1 MLRGV
6 LSAVLAALLL
16 AAPAAAHDSLTPRG
30 ADHRWLP
37 AERWVEKHWMP
48 FDEADL
54 YRELRVDTAAVF
66 AWLYDD
72 HRTLAQLARRRGVDP
87 SALVKR
93 LMEPRRSSLSANEYR
108 VLRARTKRMLTQG
121 HLAQH
126 VLFHIFHGAH
136 LDHVEHLFGV
146 SLRVYRRLRDRERLS
161 RYEIAERGGRTRESV
176 RQHVVADLEQA
187 AGIGVRIGATT
198 QAQADRMLAR
208 QLRTVDCWLG
218 RPAPKF
224 DPWNPFGDR
233 YAGHGPHRR
242 GSRVGIRNPKPPRGC
257 WKALTEPFAPG
268 AG

>member
-6 LSAVLAALLL
+6 IAASLAALLVL
-16 AAPAAAHDSLTPRG
+16 AAPAAAHDSLAPRD

-48 FDEADL
+48 FDEASL
-54 YRELRVDTAAVF
+54 YRELRVDTPALF
-66 AWLYDD
+66 EWLYDD
-72 HRTLAQLARRRGVDP
+72 HRTLAGLARRRGVDP
-87 SALVKR
+87 AKLAKR
-93 LMEPRRSSLSANEYR
+93 LMAPRRASLSANEYR
-108 VLRARTKRMLTQG
+108 VLRARTQRVLTQG

-126 VLFHIFHGAH
+126 VFFHVFHGAH

-146 SLRVYRRLRDRERLS
+146 SVREYRRLRDRQRLS
-161 RYEIAERGGRTRESV
+161 RYEIAERGGRTRESL
-176 RQHVVADLEQA
+176 RRHVVEDLEQSSVT
-187 AGIGVRIGATT
+187 GVRIGATT
-198 QAQADRMLAR
+198 RAQADLMLAR

-257 WKALTEPFAPG
+257 WKALIEA
-268 AG
+268 